1 MTAVV
6 EVNEQYAQK
15 FQQFIDSVPKNAIK
29 MTVIKRNLNE
39 EIEKRINAIDNGKEL
54 LTPYAQGVAKLRQR
68 LQSKYGDS

>member
-1 MTAVV
+1 MMAVV

>member
-39 EIEKRINAIDNGKEL
+39 EIEKRINEIKNGSVETHALDALSAIRERYV
-54 LTPYAQGVAKLRQR
+54 TH
-68 LQSKYGDS
+68 

>member
-29 MTVIKRNLNE
+29 MTVIKHNLNE